1 MPIHRL
7 LLLCT
12 LSACVSS
19 CSSVSKKD
27 GQALAD
33 KSRTRRVKTTAY
45 THNERD
51 HLVHG
56 TKTAAG
62 GKLQYGE
69 VRSAAAD
76 WSVYPVGTVFK
87 IEGDPHT
94 YEVDDYGSALVGTG
108 TIDIYK
114 PSRAA
119 MREYGARNVNISV
132 IKWGSYLQSL
142 AILKPRGT
150 KRPYVREMIH
160 KLEKAAEDS

>member
-1 MPIHRL
+1 MMFLRL
-7 LLLCT
+7 LILCAIST
-12 LSACVSS
+12 CLIS
-19 CSSVSKKD
+19 CGSVSKSGHSK
-27 GQALAD
+27 LAD
-33 KSRTRRVKTTAY
+33 NTVIRGVKTTAY

-56 TKTAAG
+56 TKSAAG
-62 GKLQYGE
+62 SKLQYGD

-114 PSRAA
+114 PSKAA
-119 MREYGARNVNISV
+119 MRDYGARHVNINV

-142 AILKPRGT
+142 AILKPREG
-150 KRPYVREMIH
+150 KRAHIH
-160 KLEKAAEDS
+160 RMVEKIEQNAADS